1 MGSDAKVSFP
11 LNLLALSSVP
21 LVAVCATGS

>member
-11 LNLLALSSVP
+11 LNLFALSSVP
-21 LVAVCATGS
+21 LLAVCATGS